1 LRQFAIFV
9 GPAENEDA
17 MDIKGCTALVTGA
30 SRGLGRAYVDA
41 NFDRGARKVYAG
53 VRDPASITDRRVT
66 PLRLDVTSSDQIT
79 EAATACTDVDLLINN
94 AGAMMAKPILDP
106 EADVALSTEFETNVM
121 GVVRMANAFAPILA
135 RNGGG
140 CIANVLSVVS
150 WYVYPFNATY
160 CASKHAALAVTNA
173 LRIQL
178 KAQATLVVGV
188 YAGFI
193 DTDMAARVSGDKTS
207 PAQVANRTLDGVQNG
222 SNHVFADEAAEN
234 IWAMVRSDPCQLE
247 AMSQQLW
254 DEGHSWTVR
263 TGKGE

>member
-1 LRQFAIFV
+1 LV
-9 GPAENEDA
+9 GPPENEDAEDA

-30 SRGLGRAYVDA
+30 SRGLGRAYVA
-41 NFDRGARKVYAG
+41 AIFDRGATKVYAG
-53 VRDPASITDRRVT
+53 VRDLASITDRRVT

-79 EAATACTDVDLLINN
+79 AAAAACTDVDLLINN
-94 AGAMMAKPILDP
+94 AGAMMAKPIIDP
-106 EADVALSTEFETNVM
+106 EADVALSAEFETNVM

-160 CASKHAALAVTNA
+160 CVSKHAALAVTNA
-173 LRIQL
+173 LRVQL
-178 KAQATLVVGV
+178 KAQATRVVGV

-193 DTDMAARVSGDKTS
+193 DTDMAARVSGDKTP

-222 SNHVFADEAAEN
+222 SDHVLADEAAEN
-234 IWAMVRSDPCQLE
+234 IWAMVRSDSRQLE

-263 TGKGE
+263 KTGKGE